1 MTTVSARCLPHVIGC
16 APQKLPHPSS
26 AILQPCA
33 DELSFTLT
41 DRSGKQ
47 EKQRWLLAGC
57 VGAGMWSMAL
67 QEQTRDS
74 GKVPLHT
81 RTHTHVES

>member
-1 MTTVSARCLPHVIGC
+1 VIGY
-16 APQKLPHPSS
+16 APQKLPRPSS
-26 AILQPCA
+26 TILQPCA

-41 DRSGKQ
+41 DHSGKQ

-57 VGAGMWSMAL
+57 VGEGMWSMAL

-74 GKVPLHT
+74 GKVHYPIRARNLIN
-81 RTHTHVES
+81 R